1 MAPSRKNG
9 AAFGAIQK
17 KGAAFGRAVGARA
30 RAAPANYLK
39 THPSPPYRSLRGLLY
54 CGGGLKSDL
63 TYIQLPAELVWDLT
77 RGLIDVNFNE
87 GIVNKLDKSKS

>member
-1 MAPSRKNG
+1 MIGGWWRIKSNKDLSE
-9 AAFGAIQK
+9 QC
-17 KGAAFGRAVGARA
+17 ARA
-30 RAAPANYLK
+30 RGRPTRATPANYLK
-39 THPSPPYRSLRGLLY
+39 THPPPPYRSLLGLLY

-63 TYIQLPAELVWDLT
+63 TYIQLGAELVWDLT